1 MKDGMIAV
9 IWNQFLAL
17 AREELGSRV
26 IETWFKAI
34 TLQRWDPINKTV
46 SIFVPNDF
54 IRSWVEDHYKQLL
67 YVHLARLFNVDNVV
81 IVFTHNDLEAE
92 AIVSEV
98 ATIQPAAKIIPAQ
111 GLSARKLPLIK
122 TVPDQKAK
130 FTAALNP
137 NYVFEN
143 FVVAQSNSLAYAAA
157 YAVTEKPGQIYNP
170 LFIYGRSGLGKTH
183 LLHAIANKVRK
194 QNNHAAIMYQSA
206 DRFVQEFIN
215 AIRFDTTHTFQTKYQ
230 AADILLIDDIQ
241 FIAHKEQTQEAFF
254 QIFNLLYD
262 AQKQIVFSSDT
273 FPQNMD
279 GIAER
284 LRSRLAWGLVT
295 DVYMP
300 SVETKVAIL
309 TKKATQHNVVLGDD
323 VADFIASHVTSNIRE
338 LEGALIRVFAF
349 ASLTQQAVTVELAEN
364 VLFRTMHADPRTREH
379 DGADVERILQCVQ
392 KYYKFNLKELR
403 LKNRNKELVFARQL
417 FMFLMNKY
425 AHKSLRDIGAYL
437 GSINHATVKHG
448 VCKIAEYAKENK
460 DFNIQ
465 LKRIEQELYQ
475 K

>member
-1 MKDGMIAV
+1 MVDV

-17 AREELGSRV
+17 AREEVGSRV
-26 IETWFKAI
+26 VETWFKAI
-34 TLQRWDPINKTV
+34 SLQRWDPSTKKV
-46 SIFVPNDF
+46 VIFVPNDF
-54 IRSWVEDHYKQLL
+54 IKSWVESHYQKLL
-67 YVHLARLFNVDNVV
+67 YTHLARLLNVDEISLVFSSTTQGENQAEVV
-81 IVFTHNDLEAE
+81 TGT
-92 AIVSEV
+92 SS
-98 ATIQPAAKIIPAQ
+98 AKIIPAQ
-111 GLSARKLPLIK
+111 ALQGTKLLLRNNKHAVEVKSKVSTP
-122 TVPDQKAK
+122 
-130 FTAALNP
+130 LNP

-183 LLHAIANKVRK
+183 LLHAIANKVKK
-194 QNNHAAIMYQSA
+194 QNSSAFIMYQSA

-215 AIRFDTTHTFQTKYQ
+215 AIRFDTMHTFQSKYQ

-273 FPQNMD
+273 FPQNME
-279 GIAER
+279 GVAER

-300 SVETKVAIL
+300 SLETKVAIL
-309 TKKATQHNVVLGDD
+309 KKKASQHNMILPDE

-349 ASLTQQAVTVELAEN
+349 ASLTKQSVTLELTEAVF
-364 VLFRTMHADPRTREH
+364 FRTMNTAATAEHA
-379 DGADVERILQCVQ
+379 DGADVQRILKCVQ
-392 KYYKFNLKELR
+392 KYYKYDLHDLR
-403 LKNRNKELVFARQL
+403 VKNRNKDLVFARQL
-417 FMFLMNKY
+417 CMFLMSKF

-448 VCKIAEYAKENK
+448 VCKIEDYARENK
-460 DFNIQ
+460 DFNMQ
-465 LKRIEQELYQ
+465 LKRIEQEIYE
-475 K
+475 

>member
-1 MKDGMIAV
+1 MIAA
-9 IWNQFLAL
+9 IWDQFLAL

-34 TLQRWDPINKTV
+34 TLQRWDPITHTIF
-46 SIFVPNDF
+46 IFVPNDF
-54 IRSWVEDHYKQLL
+54 IRSWVEEHYKQLL
-67 YVHLARLFNVDNVV
+67 YIHLARLLSVDKVS
-81 IVFTHNDLEAE
+81 IVFTNHDETVVAM
-92 AIVSEV
+92 VPEV
-98 ATIQPAAKIIPAQ
+98 ADMTAMPATKIIPAQ
-111 GLSARKLPLIK
+111 GIPSPKLPLAKKISQEHK
-122 TVPDQKAK
+122 TK

-183 LLHAIANKVRK
+183 LLHAIANKVKK
-194 QNNHAAIMYQSA
+194 QNNRAAIMYQSA

-230 AADILLIDDIQ
+230 AAEILLIDDIQ

-300 SVETKVAIL
+300 SLETKVAIL
-309 TKKATQHNVVLGDD
+309 KKKATQHNVVLSDD

-349 ASLTQQAVTVELAEN
+349 ASLTQQAVTVDLAEA
-364 VLFRTMHADPRTREH
+364 VLFRTMHNGAAEQNY

-392 KYYKFNLKELR
+392 KYYKFNLKDLR

-417 FMFLMNKY
+417 FMFLMSKY

-448 VCKIAEYAKENK
+448 VCKIEEYARENK

>member
-1 MKDGMIAV
+1 MVDV

-17 AREELGSRV
+17 AREEVGSRV
-26 IETWFKAI
+26 VETWFKAI
-34 TLQRWDPINKTV
+34 SLQRWDPSTNSV
-46 SIFVPNDF
+46 FIFAPNDF
-54 IRSWVEDHYKQLL
+54 IRSWVESHYHKLL
-67 YVHLARLFNVDNVV
+67 HTHLTRLLNVQEISLTFNSVAQENEPELVASTPPPV
-81 IVFTHNDLEAE
+81 TKIV
-92 AIVSEV
+92 
-98 ATIQPAAKIIPAQ
+98 PAQ
-111 GLSARKLPLIK
+111 GLQGTKLSLKNNKHPIEVKSKVSAS
-122 TVPDQKAK
+122 
-130 FTAALNP
+130 LNP
-137 NYVFEN
+137 NYVFES

-157 YAVTEKPGQIYNP
+157 YAVTEKPGHIYNP

-183 LLHAIANKVRK
+183 LLHAIANKVKK
-194 QNNHAAIMYQSA
+194 QNSSASIMYQSA

-215 AIRFDTTHTFQTKYQ
+215 AIRFDTMHTFQVKYQ
-230 AADILLIDDIQ
+230 TADILLIDDIQ

-284 LRSRLAWGLVT
+284 LKSRLACGLVT

-300 SVETKVAIL
+300 SLETKVAIL
-309 TKKATQHNVVLGDD
+309 KKKASQHNATLPDE

-349 ASLTQQAVTVELAEN
+349 ASLTQQPVTLELTEA
-364 VLFRTMHADPRTREH
+364 VLFRTMNTAATAESQE
-379 DGADVERILQCVQ
+379 GADIQRILKCVQ
-392 KYYKFNLKELR
+392 KYYKYDLNDLR
-403 LKNRNKELVFARQL
+403 LKNRNKDLVFARQL
-417 FMFLMNKY
+417 CMFLMSKY

-448 VCKIAEYAKENK
+448 VCKIEDFARDNKE
-460 DFNIQ
+460 FNMQ
-465 LKRIEQELYQ
+465 LKRIEQEIYE
-475 K
+475 

>member
-1 MKDGMIAV
+1 MIAV
-9 IWNQFLAL
+9 IWDQFLAI

-34 TLQRWDPINKTV
+34 TLQRWDPASKTIY
-46 SIFVPNDF
+46 IFVPNDF
-54 IRSWVEDHYKQLL
+54 IRSWVEEHYKQLL
-67 YVHLARLFNVDNVV
+67 YTHFSRLLNVDAVS
-81 IVFTHNDLEAE
+81 IVFTKDDAAVEATLT
-92 AIVSEV
+92 EV
-98 ATIQPAAKIIPAQ
+98 AAEPPAKIIPAQ
-111 GLSARKLPLIK
+111 GLSPHKVSLYNKAP
-122 TVPDQKAK
+122 VDQKTK
-130 FTAALNP
+130 YITPINP

-194 QNNHAAIMYQSA
+194 QNNRAVIMYQSA

-215 AIRFDTTHTFQTKYQ
+215 AIRFDTMHTFQTKYQ
-230 AADILLIDDIQ
+230 AADILLVDDIQ

-300 SVETKVAIL
+300 SLETKVAIL
-309 TKKATQHNVVLGDD
+309 KKKATQHNVVLGDD
-323 VADFIASHVTSNIRE
+323 VADFIAGHVNSNIRE

-349 ASLTQQAVTVELAEN
+349 ASLTKQPVTVELAEA
-364 VLFRTMHADPRTREH
+364 VFFRTMHTDPSVQEY

-392 KYYKFNLKELR
+392 KYYKFNLKDLR
-403 LKNRNKELVFARQL
+403 LKNRNKALVFARQL
-417 FMFLMNKY
+417 FMFLMNKF

-448 VCKIAEYAKENK
+448 VCKIEEYARENR

-465 LKRIEQELYQ
+465 LRRIEQEIHQ
-475 K
+475 R

>member
-1 MKDGMIAV
+1 MVEV
-9 IWNQFLAL
+9 IWNQFLAI
-17 AREELGSRV
+17 AREEVGSRV
-26 IETWFKAI
+26 VETWFKAI
-34 TLQRWDPINKTV
+34 SVQRWDQDTKT
-46 SIFVPNDF
+46 IFMCAPNDF
-54 IRSWVEDHYKQLL
+54 IRSWIEQHYQGLL
-67 YVHLARLFNVDNVV
+67 HTHLARLLHVDDIHVV
-81 IVFTHNDLEAE
+81 FSNTQHDQNSVTVMPLASH
-92 AIVSEV
+92 
-98 ATIQPAAKIIPAQ
+98 AKIIPAQ
-111 GLSARKLPLIK
+111 GLQGHKVALSKNNGIMQK
-122 TVPDQKAK
+122 TRMSN
-130 FTAALNP
+130 TINP

-183 LLHAIANKVRK
+183 LLHAIANKVK
-194 QNNHAAIMYQSA
+194 EQNSRSSIMYQSA

-215 AIRFDTTHTFQTKYQ
+215 AIRFDTIHTFQTKYQ

-241 FIAHKEQTQEAFF
+241 FMAHKEQTQEAFF
-254 QIFNLLYD
+254 QVFNLLYD

-284 LRSRLAWGLVT
+284 LKSRLAWGLVT

-300 SVETKVAIL
+300 NLETKVAIL
-309 TKKATQHNVVLGDD
+309 KKKAGQHNVSLPDD
-323 VADFIASHVTSNIRE
+323 VADFIATQVTSNIRE

-349 ASLTQQAVTVELAEN
+349 ASLTKQPVTLDLAQA
-364 VLFRTMHADPRTREH
+364 VLFRTMNTSPADQQQ
-379 DGADVERILQCVQ
+379 GADVERILKCIQ
-392 KYYKFNLKELR
+392 KYYKFDLKDLQV
-403 LKNRNKELVFARQL
+403 KNRNKELVFARQL
-417 FMFLMNKY
+417 LMFLMNKY

-448 VCKIAEYAKENK
+448 VSKIQVYAQEDK
-460 DFNIQ
+460 DFGIQ
-465 LKRIEQELYQ
+465 LRRIEQELYE

>member
-1 MKDGMIAV
+1 MIDE
-9 IWNQFLAL
+9 IWQQFLSI
-17 AREELGSRV
+17 AREEVGSRV

-34 TLQRWDPINKTV
+34 SIQKWDPVRNTV
-46 SIFVPNDF
+46 TIFAPNDF
-54 IRSWVEDHYKQLL
+54 ISAWVQEHYKTLL
-67 YVHLARLFNVDNVV
+67 EVHLLRLFHVDHLTLM
-81 IVFTHNDLEAE
+81 FTTVTEGKNYVPM
-92 AIVSEV
+92 VSD
-98 ATIQPAAKIIPAQ
+98 AKIIPAHVLQ
-111 GLSARKLPLIK
+111 K
-122 TVPDQKAK
+122 TKNSITTHKNDHKTRFSIAI
-130 FTAALNP
+130 NP

-143 FVVAQSNSLAYAAA
+143 FVVAQNNSLAYAAA

-183 LLHAIANKVRK
+183 LLHAIANKVKMQHSR
-194 QNNHAAIMYQSA
+194 ASIMYQSA

-215 AIRFDTTHTFQTKYQ
+215 AIRFDTIHTFQSKYQ

-241 FIAHKEQTQEAFF
+241 FMAHKEQTQEAFF

-273 FPQNMD
+273 FPQNME

-300 SVETKVAIL
+300 SHETKVAIL
-309 TKKATQHNVVLGDD
+309 KKKAGLQSAVLSDE

-349 ASLTQQAVTVELAEN
+349 ASLTKQEVTLELAQAVF
-364 VLFRTMHADPRTREH
+364 FRTM
-379 DGADVERILQCVQ
+379 DGAHVGSTDPDNAADIERILKCVQ
-392 KYYKFNLKELR
+392 KYYKYDLKDLR

-417 FMFLMNKY
+417 CMFLMNKY

-448 VCKIAEYAKENK
+448 VCKIEEHARENK
-460 DFNIQ
+460 DFDMQ
-465 LKRIEQELYQ
+465 LKRIEQEIYER
-475 K
+475 

>member
-1 MKDGMIAV
+1 MVDQ
-9 IWNQFLAL
+9 IWQQFLAL
-17 AREELGSRV
+17 AREEVGSRV
-26 IETWFKAI
+26 VETWFKAI
-34 TLQRWDPINKTV
+34 SLQRWDPTAKTV
-46 SIFVPNDF
+46 FIMVPNDF
-54 IRSWVEDHYKQLL
+54 IKTWVESNYAKLIHTHLTRLL
-67 YVHLARLFNVDNVV
+67 HVHELT
-81 IVFTHNDLEAE
+81 IVFTGVAQEE
-92 AIVSEV
+92 EPTIVQTPS
-98 ATIQPAAKIIPAQ
+98 THAKIIPAQ
-111 GLSARKLPLIK
+111 GLQGTKVTLRTNKQPFDPKARMA
-122 TVPDQKAK
+122 VS
-130 FTAALNP
+130 LNP

-183 LLHAIANKVRK
+183 LLHAIANNVKK
-194 QNNHAAIMYQSA
+194 LNHAASVMYQSA

-215 AIRFDTTHTFQTKYQ
+215 AIRFDTVHTFQSKYQ

-241 FIAHKEQTQEAFF
+241 FMAHKEQTQEAFF

-273 FPQNMD
+273 FPQNID

-284 LRSRLAWGLVT
+284 LRSRLACGLVT

-300 SVETKVAIL
+300 SLETKVAIL
-309 TKKATQHNVVLGDD
+309 KKKATQHAMTLPDD
-323 VADFIASHVTSNIRE
+323 VADFIASHVNSNIRE

-349 ASLTQQAVTVELAEN
+349 SSLTKQPVNLELAEA
-364 VLFRTMHADPRTREH
+364 VFFRTMNIAATVENNE
-379 DGADVERILQCVQ
+379 GADVERILKCVQ
-392 KYYKFNLKELR
+392 KYYKYGINDLR
-403 LKNRNKELVFARQL
+403 LKNRSKELVFARQL
-417 FMFLMNKY
+417 CMFLMNKY

-448 VCKIAEYAKENK
+448 VCKIEDYARENR
-460 DFNIQ
+460 DFNLQ
-465 LKRIEQELYQ
+465 LKRIEQELYE

>member
-1 MKDGMIAV
+1 ML
-9 IWNQFLAL
+9 F
-17 AREELGSRV
+17 
-26 IETWFKAI
+26 
-34 TLQRWDPINKTV
+34 
-46 SIFVPNDF
+46 
-54 IRSWVEDHYKQLL
+54 RS
-67 YVHLARLFNVDNVV
+67 
-81 IVFTHNDLEAE
+81 
-92 AIVSEV
+92 
-98 ATIQPAAKIIPAQ
+98 AKIIPAQ
-111 GLSARKLPLIK
+111 GLQGTRLSLRNNKHVADVKSK
-122 TVPDQKAK
+122 VSTV
-130 FTAALNP
+130 LNP

-183 LLHAIANKVRK
+183 LLHAIANKVKK
-194 QNNHAAIMYQSA
+194 QNSSAFIMYQSA

-215 AIRFDTTHTFQTKYQ
+215 AIRFDTIHTFQSKYQ

-273 FPQNMD
+273 FPQNME
-279 GIAER
+279 GVAER

-300 SVETKVAIL
+300 SLETKVAIL
-309 TKKATQHNVVLGDD
+309 KKKASQHNVTLPDE
-323 VADFIASHVTSNIRE
+323 VADFIASHVTSNVRE

-349 ASLTQQAVTVELAEN
+349 ASLTKQLVSLELAEA
-364 VLFRTMHADPRTREH
+364 VFFRTMNTAATAEH
-379 DGADVERILQCVQ
+379 GEGADVQRILKCVQ
-392 KYYKFNLKELR
+392 KYYKYDLHDLR
-403 LKNRNKELVFARQL
+403 VKNRNKDLVFARQL
-417 FMFLMNKY
+417 CMFLMSKF

-448 VCKIAEYAKENK
+448 VCKIEDYARGNK
-460 DFNIQ
+460 DFSMQ
-465 LKRIEQELYQ
+465 LKRIEQEIYD